1 MKKIMKKETIV
12 FFAIALFAM
21 FAVGEVSAQGR
32 PVLGGYKEMSKT
44 DAVVLKAARF
54 AVSNEGKR
62 TEKEIEFISVI
73 KAERQVVAGTNYRMC
88 LKVNDPGAEGQ
99 DEAEVFVKVVVNV
112 DPKGVYKLLSYEAS
126 DCGEEEEDG

>member
-1 MKKIMKKETIV
+1 MRKQTIV
-12 FFAIALFAM
+12 FVTIAFFALFA
-21 FAVGEVSAQGR
+21 AGEASAQGR
-32 PVLGGYKEMSKT
+32 PVLGGFKEMSKT

-54 AVSNEGKR
+54 AASSEAKR
-62 TEKEIEFISVI
+62 TDKEIEFISVI

-88 LKVNDPGAEGQ
+88 LKVNDSGAEGQ